1 MFFQKKRNLN
11 DVDLDRCNPVIVN
24 QTEQSIVV
32 FMDRGFLYN
41 KQVLQPGEAIG
52 MTREETSE
60 LLLPYKIHAV
70 VGDDKALPTRR
81 HSMTN
86 MISTAVIPTAFIVGT
101 LMAASSAGTMTGPS
115 LALKKAA
122 SGLVIKGMV
131 IDSAALAAGSLA
143 ASRATAIADRLIQ
156 EKPKNYF
163 CKSGHCLPGR
173 KFVAVRGGIDSALT
187 INFLKEKEFRQVE
200 IVGELKTPMDTIQDK
215 WNYYLPGMLQ
225 STKKRQSMPALENGQ
240 DRLQLEDERNPEA
253 TNDMTKSAMPR
264 IPSPPGPSAPPEN
277 EESEVEMIRLA
288 IEASL
293 KLEEEQRKQQEAMAA
308 HDKRKRATLF

>member
-1 MFFQKKRNLN
+1 MQPR
-11 DVDLDRCNPVIVN
+11 DCESDPAIHR
-24 QTEQSIVV
+24 
-32 FMDRGFLYN
+32 RFLYN

-70 VGDDKALPTRR
+70 VGDDKALPTWT

-86 MISTAVIPTAFIVGT
+86 MLSTAVIPTAFIVGT
-101 LMAASSAGTMTGPS
+101 LMAASTAGTMAGPS

-156 EKPKNYF
+156 EKPKNYS

-173 KFVAVRGGIDSALT
+173 KFVAIRGGIDSALT

-200 IVGELKTPMDTIQDK
+200 LVGDLKMPMDTIEDK
-215 WNYYLPGMLQ
+215 WNFYLPSMLQ

-240 DRLQLEDERNPEA
+240 SPLPLEDERNPE
-253 TNDMTKSAMPR
+253 TSNDDVTKSAMPR
-264 IPSPPGPSAPPEN
+264 IQSPPGPSAPPEN
-277 EESEVEMIRLA
+277 EESEEEMIRLA

-293 KLEEEQRKQQEAMAA
+293 KLDDEQRKQQEAAKAA
-308 HDKRKRATLF
+308 HDKRKRVTLF

>member
-1 MFFQKKRNLN
+1 MFFQKKRDLN

-24 QTEQSIVV
+24 QTQQSIVV

-81 HSMTN
+81 HSVTN
-86 MISTAVIPTAFIVGT
+86 MLSTAVIPTAFIVGT

-131 IDSAALAAGSLA
+131 ID
-143 ASRATAIADRLIQ
+143 RT
-156 EKPKNYF
+156 
-163 CKSGHCLPGR
+163 
-173 KFVAVRGGIDSALT
+173 T
-187 INFLKEKEFRQVE
+187 NF
-200 IVGELKTPMDTIQDK
+200 
-215 WNYYLPGMLQ
+215 
-225 STKKRQSMPALENGQ
+225 S
-240 DRLQLEDERNPEA
+240 
-253 TNDMTKSAMPR
+253 
-264 IPSPPGPSAPPEN
+264 
-277 EESEVEMIRLA
+277 
-288 IEASL
+288 
-293 KLEEEQRKQQEAMAA
+293 
-308 HDKRKRATLF
+308 